1 MVFWVILQYNFP
13 TLPIAPAETMRPFCV
28 PALLVLLGGRL
39 GLAAVA
45 VLCTWRADPAF
56 LVDLVW
62 TSLFKVIRFK

>member
-56 LVDLVW
+56 WFGLF
-62 TSLFKVIRFK
+62 LFKVIKFK